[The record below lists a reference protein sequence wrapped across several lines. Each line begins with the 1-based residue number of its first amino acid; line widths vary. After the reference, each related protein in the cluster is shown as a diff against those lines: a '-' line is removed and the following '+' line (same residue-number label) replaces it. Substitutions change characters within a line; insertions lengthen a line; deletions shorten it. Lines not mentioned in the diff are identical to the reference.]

1 MIDAYFWWW
10 PMMAEAVPASAA
22 AGISPEMVGGIV
34 AAVVTALVGGGL
46 AGKKIAETRVKITN
60 DPVRVAM
67 AEDFVTRR
75 EFERLEVLVAVNATK
90 SEGYLRQANEQ
101 MASSV
106 AMLSKALERQNERLV
121 KKIEEFGSSAYHGR
135 KAIWDQV
142 NEQRERV
149 SRMEVH
155 ADTGEKIEKLAG
167 ALHALAGK
175 EGAA

>member
-1 MIDAYFWWW
+1 VIAAYFWWW
-10 PMMAEAVPASAA
+10 PMMAEVVPDAG
-22 AGISPEMVGGIV
+22 GISPEMVGAIV
-34 AAVVTALVGGGL
+34 AAVVAALLGGGI
-46 AGKKIAETRVKITN
+46 AGKKITESRTTIAN

-101 MASSV
+101 MSASV

-155 ADTGEKIEKLAG
+155 ADTGDKIEKLAG

-175 EGAA
+175 DGAA